1 MVVYIVSHRIFIEKE
16 HRRIILDNGN
26 VSPDGTW
33 KIVIEKNQIRWIK
46 LTKNEEKYTI
56 KEIVEATKNIDP
68 SIWKK

>member
-1 MVVYIVSHRIFIEKE
+1 M
-16 HRRIILDNGN
+16 DNGN

-33 KIVIEKNQIRWIK
+33 KIVIENNQIRWIK
-46 LTKNEEKYTI
+46 LTKEEKQFTI